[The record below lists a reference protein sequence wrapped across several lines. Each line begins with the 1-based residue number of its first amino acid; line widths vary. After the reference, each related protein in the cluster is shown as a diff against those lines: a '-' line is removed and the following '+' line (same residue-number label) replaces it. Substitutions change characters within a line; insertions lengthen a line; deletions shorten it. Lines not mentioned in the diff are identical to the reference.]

1 MAGKLPRSLWFFGLT
16 DFGREIRIYINQ
28 ESPHYNRGQF
38 RTCCLVALSELG
50 KPMTSV
56 LEKGNISIHTENI
69 FPIIKKWL
77 YSDHEIF
84 LRELVSNGVD
94 AMQKLKMVSNSGEL
108 SGEMGELEIVITID
122 KSAGTLS
129 VSDTGIGMT
138 QDEVKR
144 YINQVAFSSAEEF
157 VQKYKASTDQ
167 QIIGHFGLGF
177 YSSFMVAK
185 RVDIDTLSYRAD
197 AQAVHWSCDGSTEF
211 ELSESNRTQ
220 RGTTVTL
227 TLQDEEKEYLEPYRI
242 RQLIKKYCDFLPFPI
257 KLDVKEA
264 PTEGEEAPPE
274 ATAVEQVNRQKA
286 PWKETP
292 NSLTKEDY
300 LEFYRYLYPFQEEP
314 LLWVHLNTDYPFVV
328 NGILYF
334 PKLKPD
340 VDTTKGQIKLFCNQV
355 FVSDNCEE
363 VIPRFLLPLR
373 GVIDSVDI
381 PLNVSRSF
389 LQNDRT
395 VRRIADYIAK
405 KVGDRLKELYRDN
418 REEYIRCW
426 QDLGTF
432 VKFGS
437 LNDDKF
443 KKQVEDIL
451 IFRTTAALAT
461 KSDTPKVEVQ
471 TAEGDVWQDATK
483 EGQSN
488 VLDGKSYTTLKE
500 YLERNQERH
509 ENRVFYCTEEAS
521 QATYVE
527 LHKSQG
533 LEVLFM
539 DSFIDTH
546 FISFLEREYPNVKFS
561 RVDADL
567 DETLIDKDKAT
578 DIVDPKTNKT
588 RSEQIKEFFQQAL
601 NKPKLTIRTEAIK
614 STDPAGTPPAIVL
627 LPEHLRRLQE
637 MNALL
642 QQQAMEFPEEHTLLV
657 NTAHPLIQN
666 LESLNQG
673 AIVQEGGQSP
683 SAELATL
690 ICQHVYDLA
699 LMAQKGFDA
708 DGMKA
713 FVERSNQV
721 LTRLTSS
728 KI

>member
-1 MAGKLPRSLWFFGLT
+1 
-16 DFGREIRIYINQ
+16 
-28 ESPHYNRGQF
+28 
-38 RTCCLVALSELG
+38 
-50 KPMTSV
+50 MTTV
-56 LEKGNISIHTENI
+56 LEQGNISIHTENI

-84 LRELVSNGVD
+84 LRELISNAVD
-94 AMQKLKMVSNSGEL
+94 AIQKLRMVSNSGEY
-108 SGEMGELEIVITID
+108 SGDQGEPEIAITID
-122 KSAGTLS
+122 KQKKTLA
-129 VSDTGIGMT
+129 VSDNGIGMT
-138 QDEVKR
+138 ADEVKK

-157 VQKYKASTDQ
+157 VEKYKASTDQ

-185 RVDIDTLSYRAD
+185 HVEIDTLSYQAG
-197 AQAVHWSCDGSTEF
+197 AQPVSWACDGSTEF
-211 ELSESNRTQ
+211 KLSESTRSN

-227 TLQDEEKEYLEPYRI
+227 TLQDEEQEYLEPYRI
-242 RQLIKKYCDFLPFPI
+242 RSLIKKYCDFMPFPI
-257 KLDVKEA
+257 KLEVIEPPK
-264 PTEGEEAPPE
+264 EGEEAKAEE
-274 ATAVEQVNRQKA
+274 AAAAPEQVNRQKA
-286 PWKETP
+286 PWKESP

-300 LEFYRYLYPFQEEP
+300 LEFYRYLYPFQEDP

-363 VIPRFLLPLR
+363 VIPKFLLPLR

-389 LQNDRT
+389 LQADRT

-405 KVGDRLKELYRDN
+405 KVGDRLKELYRDD
-418 REEYIRCW
+418 RDEYIRCW

-437 LNDDKF
+437 INDDKF

-451 IFRTTAALAT
+451 IYRTTWEGNGAPAAG
-461 KSDTPKVEVQ
+461 SSETPKVEVQ
-471 TAEGDVWQDATK
+471 SGEGDAWQDISTP
-483 EGQSN
+483 S
-488 VLDGKSYTTLKE
+488 SPSSSSTHYTTLKE
-500 YLERNQERH
+500 YLERNKTRH
-509 ENRVFYCTEEAS
+509 ENRVFYCSDEVT

-527 LHKSQG
+527 LHKKQG
-533 LEVLFM
+533 IEVLFM

-546 FISFLEREYPNVKFS
+546 FVSFLEREHPDVKFS

-567 DETLIDKDKAT
+567 DDTLIDKAPEKE
-578 DIVDPKTNKT
+578 IVDPKTNKT
-588 RSEQIKEFFQQAL
+588 RSEQIKDLFQAAL
-601 NKPKLTIRTEAIK
+601 NKPKVTIRTEALK
-614 STDPAGTPPAIVL
+614 SGEQQESPPAIVL
-627 LPEHLRRLQE
+627 LPEHLRRLRE

-642 QQQAMEFPEEHTLLV
+642 QQQAIEFPEEHILLV

-666 LESLNQG
+666 LANLSQG
-673 AIVQEGGQSP
+673 AIIQEGGTSP
-683 SAELATL
+683 SSELANL
-690 ICQHVYDLA
+690 ICHHVYDLA

-708 DGMKA
+708 EGMKT

-721 LTRLTSS
+721 LTRLTEKAAS
-728 KI
+728 

>member
-1 MAGKLPRSLWFFGLT
+1 
-16 DFGREIRIYINQ
+16 
-28 ESPHYNRGQF
+28 
-38 RTCCLVALSELG
+38 
-50 KPMTSV
+50 MTTI
-56 LEKGNISIHTENI
+56 LEQGNISIHTDSI

-84 LRELVSNGVD
+84 LRELVSNAVD
-94 AMQKLKMVSNSGEL
+94 AIQKLRMVSRSGEYL
-108 SGEMGELEIVITID
+108 GETGELEIHIAID
-122 KSAGTLS
+122 KEQKTLS
-129 VSDTGIGMT
+129 ITDNGIGMT
-138 QDEVKR
+138 AEEIKK

-157 VQKYKASTDQ
+157 VQKYKDSTDQ

-177 YSSFMVAK
+177 YSSFMVAS
-185 RVDIDTLSYRAD
+185 RVEIDSLSYKEGAEPI
-197 AQAVHWSCDGSTEF
+197 HWSCDGSTQF
-211 ELSESNRTQ
+211 ELSQSERSD
-220 RGTTVTL
+220 RGTTITL
-227 TLQDEEKEYLEPYRI
+227 HLQEEELEYLEDYRI
-242 RQLIKKYCDFLPFPI
+242 KQLVKTYCDFMPFPI
-257 KLDVKEA
+257 KLAD
-264 PTEGEEAPPE
+264 
-274 ATAVEQVNRQKA
+274 EQINKQKA
-286 PWKETP
+286 AWKESP
-292 NSLTKEDY
+292 KDLTQADY

-340 VDTTKGQIKLFCNQV
+340 VDVTKGQIKLFCNQV

-373 GVIDSVDI
+373 GVIDSSDI

-405 KVGDRLKELYRDN
+405 KVGDRLKELYRDD
-418 REEYIRCW
+418 RSHYIRCW

-437 LNDDKF
+437 MNDDKF
-443 KKQVEDIL
+443 NKQVEDIL
-451 IFRTTAALAT
+451 IFQTTADLA
-461 KSDTPKVEVQ
+461 SAPAEIPAVEVQ
-471 TAEGDVWQDATK
+471 SAEGDVWQEVPPEA
-483 EGQSN
+483 GQSN
-488 VLDGKSYTTLKE
+488 SLDGKAYTTLKE
-500 YLERNQERH
+500 YLERNKARH
-509 ENRVFYCTEEAS
+509 ENRVYYCTDATS

-539 DSFIDTH
+539 DSFIDSH
-546 FISFLEREYPNVKFS
+546 FISFLEREYSDVQFS

-567 DETLIDKDKAT
+567 DETLIDKEKAS

-588 RSEQIKEFFQQAL
+588 RSETVKELFETAL
-601 NKPKLTIRTEAIK
+601 HKPKLTIRTEALK
-614 STDPAGTPPAIVL
+614 SENAEAAPPAIVL
-627 LPEHLRRLQE
+627 LPEALRRMRE
-637 MNALL
+637 MNALMM
-642 QQQAMEFPEEHTLLV
+642 QQAVEFPEEHTLLV

-666 LESLNQG
+666 LLNLSQG
-673 AIVQEGGQSP
+673 SIIQSDGQSP
-683 SAELATL
+683 SSELATL

-708 DGMKA
+708 DGMKS

-721 LTRLTSS
+721 LTRLT
-728 KI
+728 KN